1 MRHDTDSTV
10 SFFVILKEME
20 HIFLELAVVLALA
33 TGLGALARVLKQPTL
48 LGYIATGLIVGPLGL
63 LQLNHGEVLDTLAQ
77 FGIAFLLFLAGMEM
91 NFSELR
97 HVGRSALAIGASQI
111 VFTGL
116 IGYAIATMLGMS
128 PIFALYV
135 AVTLTFSSTII
146 VIKLLS
152 EKKALDS
159 LHGKLVVGVLLVQD
173 FIALGTLILLSGL
186 SGPDLDPSKLP
197 LTLGVTFAKGAAL
210 LVVSLLIGKYVMPKL
225 LHRLAGSQE
234 VLFLASLT
242 WGLGL
247 AALADLPSVGL
258 TIEIGSFMAGVALSE
273 SVEHF
278 QIMSRVRPL
287 RDVFAVTFFIMLG
300 SKLALSG
307 MGTHLLPI
315 LLLSTFVLVVKPLI
329 VMVTMG
335 LLGYRART
343 SFMTGIA
350 IAQVSEFS
358 LIVMALALR
367 LGHTNQE
374 LVSII
379 TAVALITILVSSYL
393 ILHAEH
399 LYMQLAP
406 FLKRVIEYSA
416 KNERHVRDTSL
427 KNHIVLIG
435 AHRVGHNI
443 LRALEDLHKSFMV
456 VDFNPDVV
464 LHLERRGIHALY
476 GDIADPD
483 IQDAAAL
490 DTARAIIS
498 TVPSF
503 NESVHLL
510 TRLKLANPKAKVILT
525 ASTELDAV
533 ALYERGADYV
543 ILPHFAGGLQLGRL
557 LEEDKTL
564 RTLSKLRE
572 QDLAIIIER
581 P

>member
-1 MRHDTDSTV
+1 
-10 SFFVILKEME
+10 ME

-33 TGLGALARVLKQPTL
+33 TGLGGLARALKQPTL

-97 HVGRSALAIGASQI
+97 HVGRSAIVIGISQIAFTGAIGY
-111 VFTGL
+111 L
-116 IGYAIATMLGMS
+116 LATLLGMT
-128 PIFALYV
+128 PLYALYV
-135 AVTLTFSSTII
+135 GLTLSFSSTII

-173 FIALGTLILLSGL
+173 FIALGALILLSGL
-186 SGPDLDPSKLP
+186 SGPQVEPSRLP
-197 LTLGVTFAKGAAL
+197 LALGLTFAKGAAL
-210 LVVSLLIGKYVMPKL
+210 LVVSLLMGKYVMPKL

-247 AALADLPSVGL
+247 AALADLPSIGL

-287 RDVFAVTFFIMLG
+287 RDVFAVTFFITLG
-300 SKLALSG
+300 SKLVLT
-307 MGTHLLPI
+307 GTSAHLLPI
-315 LLLSTFVLVVKPLI
+315 ILLSLFVLIVKPVL
-329 VMVTMG
+329 VMITMG

-358 LIVMALALR
+358 LIVMALSLR
-367 LGHTNQE
+367 IGHTDQG

-393 ILHAEH
+393 ILHAEN
-399 LYMQLAP
+399 LYSWLSP
-406 FLKRVIEYSA
+406 FLKKTIEYSA
-416 KNERHVRDTSL
+416 KHEKHIRDASL
-427 KNHIVLIG
+427 KNHVVLVG

-443 LRALEDLHKSFMV
+443 LRALEDLHKTFIV

-483 IQDAAAL
+483 IQDAAGF
-490 DTARAIIS
+490 DTARAVIS
-498 TVPSF
+498 TVPSL
-503 NESVHLL
+503 NESAHLL
-510 TRLKLANPKAKVILT
+510 ARLKKSNPRAKVILT

-543 ILPHFAGGLQLGRL
+543 ILPHFAGGMQLGRL

-564 RTLSKLRE
+564 RTLPKLRE

>member
-1 MRHDTDSTV
+1 
-10 SFFVILKEME
+10 ME

-33 TGLGALARVLKQPTL
+33 TGLGALARALKQPTL

-97 HVGRSALAIGASQI
+97 HVGRSAVLIGASQI
-111 VFTGL
+111 AFTGG
-116 IGYAIATMLGMS
+116 IGYVIATLLGFAPLS
-128 PIFALYV
+128 ALYV
-135 AVTLTFSSTII
+135 AITLSFSSTII

-159 LHGKLVVGVLLVQD
+159 LYGKIVVGVLLVQD

-186 SGPDLDPSKLP
+186 SGPHVEPSQLP
-197 LTLGVTFAKGAAL
+197 LTLGLTFAKGAAL
-210 LVVSLLIGKYVMPKL
+210 LVTSLLIGKYVMPKL

-247 AALADLPSVGL
+247 AALADLPSIGL

-287 RDVFAVTFFIMLG
+287 RDVFAVTFFITLG
-300 SKLALSG
+300 SKLVLT
-307 MGTHLLPI
+307 GTSAHLLPI
-315 LLLSTFVLVVKPLI
+315 IVLSLFVLIMKPLL

-367 LGHTNQE
+367 IGHTNQE

-393 ILHAEH
+393 ILHAEN
-399 LYMQLAP
+399 LYAWLAP
-406 FLKRVIEYSA
+406 FLKKTIEYNA
-416 KNERHVRDTSL
+416 KHEKHIRDTSL
-427 KNHIVLIG
+427 KNHVVLVG

-443 LRALEDLHKSFMV
+443 LRALEDLHKTFMV

-483 IQDAAAL
+483 IQDAAGF
-490 DTARAIIS
+490 DTARAVIS
-498 TVPSF
+498 TVPAF

-510 TRLKLANPKAKVILT
+510 SRLKKSNPRAKVILT
-525 ASTELDAV
+525 ASTEFDAV

-564 RTLSKLRE
+564 RTLAKLRE

>member
-1 MRHDTDSTV
+1 
-10 SFFVILKEME
+10 ME

-33 TGLGALARVLKQPTL
+33 TGLGALARALKQPTL

-97 HVGRSALAIGASQI
+97 HVGRSAIVIGISQIAFTGAIGY
-111 VFTGL
+111 L
-116 IGYAIATMLGMS
+116 IATLLGMT
-128 PIFALYV
+128 PLYALYV
-135 AVTLTFSSTII
+135 GLTLSFSSTII

-173 FIALGTLILLSGL
+173 FIALGALILLSGL
-186 SGPDLDPSKLP
+186 SGPQVEPSRLP
-197 LTLGVTFAKGAAL
+197 LALGLTFAKGAAL
-210 LVVSLLIGKYVMPKL
+210 LVVSLLMGKYVMPKL

-247 AALADLPSVGL
+247 AALADLPSIGL

-287 RDVFAVTFFIMLG
+287 RDVFAVTFFITLG
-300 SKLALSG
+300 SKLVLA
-307 MGTHLLPI
+307 GTTAHLLPI
-315 LLLSTFVLVVKPLI
+315 ILLSLFVLIVKPVL

-335 LLGYRART
+335 LIGYRART

-358 LIVMALALR
+358 LIVMALSLR
-367 LGHTNQE
+367 IGHTDQG

-393 ILHAEH
+393 ILHAEN
-399 LYMQLAP
+399 LYAWLSP
-406 FLKRVIEYSA
+406 FLKKTIEYSA
-416 KNERHVRDTSL
+416 KHEKRIRDASL
-427 KNHIVLIG
+427 KNHIVLVG

-443 LRALEDLHKSFMV
+443 LRALEDLHKTFIV

-483 IQDAAAL
+483 IQDAAGF
-490 DTARAIIS
+490 DTARAVIS
-498 TVPSF
+498 TVPSL
-503 NESVHLL
+503 NESAHLL
-510 TRLKLANPKAKVILT
+510 ARLKKSNPRAKVILT

-543 ILPHFAGGLQLGRL
+543 ILPHFAGGMQLGRL

-564 RTLSKLRE
+564 RTLPKLRE

>member
-1 MRHDTDSTV
+1 
-10 SFFVILKEME
+10 ME

-33 TGLGALARVLKQPTL
+33 TGLGGLARALKQPTL

-97 HVGRSALAIGASQI
+97 HVGRSAIVIGISQIAFTGAIGY
-111 VFTGL
+111 L
-116 IGYAIATMLGMS
+116 LATLLGMT
-128 PIFALYV
+128 PLYALYV
-135 AVTLTFSSTII
+135 GLTLSFSSTII

-173 FIALGTLILLSGL
+173 FIALGALILLSGL
-186 SGPDLDPSKLP
+186 SGPQVEPSRLP
-197 LTLGVTFAKGAAL
+197 LALGLTFAKGAAL
-210 LVVSLLIGKYVMPKL
+210 LVVSLLMGKYVMPKL

-247 AALADLPSVGL
+247 AALADLPSIGL

-287 RDVFAVTFFIMLG
+287 RDVFAVTFFITLG
-300 SKLALSG
+300 SKLVLA
-307 MGTHLLPI
+307 GTTAHLLPI
-315 LLLSTFVLVVKPLI
+315 ILLSLFVLIVKPVL

-335 LLGYRART
+335 LIGYRART
-343 SFMTGIA
+343 SFMTGIS

-358 LIVMALALR
+358 LIVMALSLR
-367 LGHTNQE
+367 IGHTDQG

-393 ILHAEH
+393 ILHAEN
-399 LYMQLAP
+399 LYAWLSP
-406 FLKRVIEYSA
+406 FLKKTIEYSA
-416 KNERHVRDTSL
+416 KHEKHIRDASL
-427 KNHIVLIG
+427 KNHIVLVG

-443 LRALEDLHKSFMV
+443 LRALEDLHKTFIV

-483 IQDAAAL
+483 IQDAAGF
-490 DTARAIIS
+490 DTARAVIS
-498 TVPSF
+498 TVPSL
-503 NESVHLL
+503 NESAHLL
-510 TRLKLANPKAKVILT
+510 ARLKKSNPRAKVILT

-543 ILPHFAGGLQLGRL
+543 ILPHFAGGMQLGRL

-564 RTLSKLRE
+564 RTLPKLRE

>member
-1 MRHDTDSTV
+1 
-10 SFFVILKEME
+10 ME

-33 TGLGALARVLKQPTL
+33 TGLGALARALKQPTL

-97 HVGRSALAIGASQI
+97 HVGRSAIVIGISQIAFTGAIGY
-111 VFTGL
+111 L
-116 IGYAIATMLGMS
+116 IATLLGMT
-128 PIFALYV
+128 PLYALYV
-135 AVTLTFSSTII
+135 GLTLSFSSTII

-173 FIALGTLILLSGL
+173 FIALGALILLSGL
-186 SGPDLDPSKLP
+186 SGPQVEPSRLP
-197 LTLGVTFAKGAAL
+197 LALGLTFAKGAAL
-210 LVVSLLIGKYVMPKL
+210 LVVSLLMGKYVMPKL

-247 AALADLPSVGL
+247 AALADLPSIGL

-287 RDVFAVTFFIMLG
+287 RDVFAVTFFITLG
-300 SKLALSG
+300 SKLVLA
-307 MGTHLLPI
+307 GTSAHLLPI
-315 LLLSTFVLVVKPLI
+315 ILLSLFVLIVKPVL

-335 LLGYRART
+335 LIGYRART

-358 LIVMALALR
+358 LIVMALSLR
-367 LGHTNQE
+367 IGHTDQG

-393 ILHAEH
+393 ILHAEN
-399 LYMQLAP
+399 LYAWLSP
-406 FLKRVIEYSA
+406 FLKKTIEYSA
-416 KNERHVRDTSL
+416 KHEKRIRDASL
-427 KNHIVLIG
+427 KNHIVLVG

-443 LRALEDLHKSFMV
+443 LRALEDLHKTFIV

-483 IQDAAAL
+483 IQDAAGF
-490 DTARAIIS
+490 DTARAVIS
-498 TVPSF
+498 TVPSL
-503 NESVHLL
+503 NESAHLL
-510 TRLKLANPKAKVILT
+510 ARLKKSNPRAKVILT

-543 ILPHFAGGLQLGRL
+543 ILPHFAGGMQLGRL

-564 RTLSKLRE
+564 RTLPKLRE

>member
-1 MRHDTDSTV
+1 MD
-10 SFFVILKEME
+10 
-20 HIFLELAVVLALA
+20 HIFLELAIVLALA
-33 TGLGALARVLKQPTL
+33 TSLGALARALKQPAL

-97 HVGRSALAIGASQI
+97 HVGRSALLIGASQI
-111 VFTGL
+111 AFTGG
-116 IGYAIATMLGMS
+116 IGYLIAWGLGMTPLS
-128 PIFALYV
+128 ALYIGI
-135 AVTLTFSSTII
+135 TLSFSSTII

-159 LHGKLVVGVLLVQD
+159 LYGKLVVGVLLVQD

-186 SGPDLDPSKLP
+186 SGPHLQSSQLP
-197 LTLGVTFAKGAAL
+197 IALGLTFAKGAAL
-210 LVVSLLIGKYVMPKL
+210 LVFSLLMGKYVMPKL
-225 LHRLAGSQE
+225 LRRLAGSQE

-247 AALADLPSVGL
+247 AALADLPSIGL

-287 RDVFAVTFFIMLG
+287 RDVFAVTFFITLG
-300 SKLALSG
+300 SKLVLA
-307 MGTHLLPI
+307 GTAAHLLPI
-315 LLLSTFVLVVKPLI
+315 LVLSAFVLVVKPLI
-329 VMVTMG
+329 VMLTMG

-358 LIVMALALR
+358 LIVMALSLR
-367 LGHTNQE
+367 LGHVDQG
-374 LVSII
+374 LVSIV

-393 ILHAEH
+393 IMHAES
-399 LYMQLAP
+399 LYRHLAP
-406 FLKRVIEYSA
+406 FLKKTIEFSA
-416 KNERHVRDTSL
+416 KREAHVRDTSL
-427 KNHIVLIG
+427 KNHSVLIG
-435 AHRVGHNI
+435 AHRIGHNI
-443 LRALEDLHKSFMV
+443 LRALEDLHKAFIV
-456 VDFNPDVV
+456 VDYNPDVV
-464 LHLERRGIHALY
+464 HHLESRGIHAIY

-490 DTARAIIS
+490 DAARVVIS

-503 NESVHLL
+503 HESAHLL
-510 TRLKLANPKAKVILT
+510 ARLKLANPRAKVILT
-525 ASTELDAV
+525 ATTELDAV
-533 ALYERGADYV
+533 VLYEHGADYV

-564 RTLSKLRE
+564 RTLGKLRE

>member
-1 MRHDTDSTV
+1 
-10 SFFVILKEME
+10 ME

-33 TGLGALARVLKQPTL
+33 TGLGGLARALKQPTL

-97 HVGRSALAIGASQI
+97 HVGRSAIVIGISQIAFTGAIGY
-111 VFTGL
+111 L
-116 IGYAIATMLGMS
+116 LATLLGMT
-128 PIFALYV
+128 PLYALYV
-135 AVTLTFSSTII
+135 GLTLSFSSTII

-173 FIALGTLILLSGL
+173 FIALGALILLSGL
-186 SGPDLDPSKLP
+186 SGPQVEPSRLP
-197 LTLGVTFAKGAAL
+197 LALGLTFAKGAAL
-210 LVVSLLIGKYVMPKL
+210 LVVSLLMGKYVMPKL

-287 RDVFAVTFFIMLG
+287 RDVFAVTFFITLG
-300 SKLALSG
+300 SKLVLA
-307 MGTHLLPI
+307 GTSAHLLPI
-315 LLLSTFVLVVKPLI
+315 ILLSLFVLIVKPVL

-335 LLGYRART
+335 LIGYRART

-358 LIVMALALR
+358 LIVMALSLR
-367 LGHTNQE
+367 IGHTDQG

-393 ILHAEH
+393 ILHAEN
-399 LYMQLAP
+399 LYAWLSP
-406 FLKRVIEYSA
+406 FLKKTIEYSA
-416 KNERHVRDTSL
+416 KHEKHIRDASL
-427 KNHIVLIG
+427 KNHIVLVG

-443 LRALEDLHKSFMV
+443 LRALEDLHKTFIV

-483 IQDAAAL
+483 IQDAAGF
-490 DTARAIIS
+490 DTARAVIS
-498 TVPSF
+498 TVPSL
-503 NESVHLL
+503 NESAHLL
-510 TRLKLANPKAKVILT
+510 ARLKKSNPRAKVILT

-543 ILPHFAGGLQLGRL
+543 ILPHFAGGMQLGRL

-564 RTLSKLRE
+564 RTLPKLRE

>member
-1 MRHDTDSTV
+1 
-10 SFFVILKEME
+10 ME

-33 TGLGALARVLKQPTL
+33 TGLGALARALKQPTL

-97 HVGRSALAIGASQI
+97 HVGRSAIVIGISQIAFTGAIGY
-111 VFTGL
+111 L
-116 IGYAIATMLGMS
+116 IATLLGMTPLS
-128 PIFALYV
+128 ALYV
-135 AVTLTFSSTII
+135 GITLAFSSTII

-152 EKKALDS
+152 EKKSLDS

-173 FIALGTLILLSGL
+173 FVALGALILLSGL
-186 SGPDLDPSKLP
+186 SGSETEPSRLP
-197 LTLGVTFAKGAAL
+197 LVIALTFAKGAAL
-210 LVVSLLIGKYVMPKL
+210 LIASLLIGKYVMPKL

-287 RDVFAVTFFIMLG
+287 RDVFAVTFFITLG
-300 SKLALSG
+300 SKLVLSG
-307 MGTHLLPI
+307 TSDHLLPI
-315 LLLSTFVLVVKPLI
+315 ILLSLFVLIVKPFL
-329 VMVTMG
+329 VMIAMG

-358 LIVMALALR
+358 LIVMALSLR
-367 LGHTNQE
+367 IGHTDQG

-393 ILHAEH
+393 ILHAEN
-399 LYMQLAP
+399 LYAWLAP
-406 FLKRVIEYSA
+406 FLKKAIEYSA
-416 KNERHVRDTSL
+416 KYEKHVRDATL
-427 KNHIVLIG
+427 KNHIVLVG

-443 LRALEDLHKSFMV
+443 LRALEDLHKTFMV

-464 LHLERRGIHALY
+464 LHLERRGIRALY
-476 GDIADPD
+476 GDIGDPD
-483 IQDAAAL
+483 IQDAAGF
-490 DTARAIIS
+490 DTARAVIS
-498 TVPSF
+498 TVPSL

-510 TRLKLANPKAKVILT
+510 ARLKKSNPRAKVILT

-564 RTLSKLRE
+564 RTLPKLRE

>member
-1 MRHDTDSTV
+1 
-10 SFFVILKEME
+10 ME

-33 TGLGALARVLKQPTL
+33 TGLGGLARALKQPTL

-111 VFTGL
+111 VFTGA
-116 IGYAIATMLGMS
+116 IGYAIATLLGLT
-128 PIFALYV
+128 PLLALYV
-135 AVTLTFSSTII
+135 AITLSFSSTII

-197 LTLGVTFAKGAAL
+197 LALSLTFAKGAAL
-210 LVVSLLIGKYVMPKL
+210 LIASLLLGKYVMPKI

-300 SKLALSG
+300 SKLVLA
-307 MGTHLLPI
+307 GTSAHVLPI
-315 LLLSTFVLVVKPLI
+315 LLLSTFVLIVKPLI

-367 LGHTNQE
+367 IGHTDQA

-379 TAVALITILVSSYL
+379 TAVALITILISSYL
-393 ILHAEH
+393 ILHAER
-399 LYMQLAP
+399 LYAELAP
-406 FLKRVIEYSA
+406 FLKRLIEYSA
-416 KNERHVRDTSL
+416 KHERHVRDTSL
-427 KNHIVLIG
+427 KNHIVLVG

-490 DTARAIIS
+490 DTARAVIS
-498 TVPSF
+498 TVPAF

-510 TRLKLANPKAKVILT
+510 GRMKARNPKAKVILT
-525 ASTELDAV
+525 AGTEFEAV
-533 ALYERGADYV
+533 SLYERGADYV